1 MILFFMFSIFPSYTL
16 LEKRDYMEKKV
27 SFEKELSFPDEITE
41 VTSISLD
48 HDLQLEEQTVEGS
61 FTISGTYQVKDTLE
75 KESFHE
81 VIPCTIAIDP
91 KYDASQVLFDIDDFY
106 YEIPT
111 SQSVLVHIDVKLQ
124 NLVEVQVPEEVEVIS
139 TSSRIEDDAKE
150 EGLQPMKEDPLDN
163 VQLEEEEKKPLED
176 REAPLEEPVAS
187 MEENTELL
195 ELTDQDLTDAVPN
208 QEMISN
214 STPQKENIIFPA
226 QPIPVEVTNLG
237 TDKSE
242 SSDLPSIF
250 SNLADSS
257 DTFCKYHVYIMRESD
272 TLENV
277 ISKYQTSRDAL
288 AEYNDLDTLPV
299 GSKLI
304 VPSNHE

>member
-1 MILFFMFSIFPSYTL
+1 
-16 LEKRDYMEKKV
+16 MEKKV

-48 HDLQLEEQTVEGS
+48 HDLQLQDQTVEGS
-61 FTISGTYQVKDTLE
+61 FTISGTYQVGDTLE

-91 KYDASQVLFDIDDFY
+91 KYDASQVSFDIDDFY

-111 SQSVLVHIDVKLQ
+111 SQSILVHIDVNLQ
-124 NLVEVQVPEEVEVIS
+124 NLVEVEAPTDVEVIS
-139 TSSRIEDDAKE
+139 TVSEREEDSRE
-150 EGLQPMKEDPLDN
+150 ELQPVSEEDPIEH
-163 VQLEEEEKKPLED
+163 VKLEENEQKPLKD
-176 REAPLEEPVAS
+176 REATFQEPVTS

-195 ELTDQDLTDAVPN
+195 ELTDQDLTEAVPN
-208 QEMISN
+208 QEIIHQAV
-214 STPQKENIIFPA
+214 PEKESVVFPA

-237 TDKSE
+237 TDKNE
-242 SSDLPSIF
+242 PNDLPSIF

-272 TLENV
+272 TLETV

-304 VPSNHE
+304 VPSHHE

>member
-75 KESFHE
+75 KELFHE

-163 VQLEEEEKKPLED
+163 VQLEEAEKKPLED
-176 REAPLEEPVAS
+176 REALLEEPVAS

-214 STPQKENIIFPA
+214 STPEKENIIFPA

-237 TDKSE
+237 TDN
-242 SSDLPSIF
+242 LPSIF

-288 AEYNDLDTLPV
+288 AEYNDLDTLTV

>member
-1 MILFFMFSIFPSYTL
+1 MFSTFSSYTL
-16 LEKRDYMEKKV
+16 LEKRDDMEKKV
-27 SFEKELSFPDEITE
+27 SFEKELSFPNEITE

-61 FTISGTYQVKDTLE
+61 FTISGTYQEKDTLE
-75 KESFHE
+75 KKAFHE

-111 SQSVLVHIDVKLQ
+111 SQSVLIHIDVNLQ
-124 NLVEVQVPEEVEVIS
+124 NLVEAKAPEEVDVIS
-139 TSSRIEDDAKE
+139 TSNDIEEDPKDEIVQPIKE
-150 EGLQPMKEDPLDN
+150 EN
-163 VQLEEEEKKPLED
+163 SLED
-176 REAPLEEPVAS
+176 REILQDAVAS
-187 MEENTELL
+187 MEEDAELL
-195 ELTDQDLTDAVPN
+195 ELTDQDLTAAVAN

-214 STPQKENIIFPA
+214 SESEKESVIFPT
-226 QPIPVEVTNLG
+226 QPIPVEVTNE
-237 TDKSE
+237 TNQNKSD
-242 SSDLPSIF
+242 DLPSIF

-272 TLENV
+272 TLETV
-277 ISKYQTSRDAL
+277 ISKYQTTRDAL
-288 AEYNDLDTLPV
+288 AEYNDLDIVSV

>member
-1 MILFFMFSIFPSYTL
+1 M
-16 LEKRDYMEKKV
+16 
-27 SFEKELSFPDEITE
+27 
-41 VTSISLD
+41 
-48 HDLQLEEQTVEGS
+48 
-61 FTISGTYQVKDTLE
+61 
-75 KESFHE
+75 
-81 VIPCTIAIDP
+81 
-91 KYDASQVLFDIDDFY
+91 
-106 YEIPT
+106 
-111 SQSVLVHIDVKLQ
+111 
-124 NLVEVQVPEEVEVIS
+124 
-139 TSSRIEDDAKE
+139 
-150 EGLQPMKEDPLDN
+150 
-163 VQLEEEEKKPLED
+163 QLEEEEKKPLED
-176 REAPLEEPVAS
+176 REAPLQEPVAS

-214 STPQKENIIFPA
+214 STPEKENIIFPT

-277 ISKYQTSRDAL
+277 ISKYQTSRDAFSRIQRFGYF
-288 AEYNDLDTLPV
+288 A
-299 GSKLI
+299 SRF
-304 VPSNHE
+304 